1 MCGYVME
8 IGLKIR
14 ICKTLK
20 WAAFPQTNSEF
31 QDYRSFKTH
40 NLDVLLTLSGIE
52 RKVKTEFLDEW
63 SFVNSWNP
71 ESRYNPIGSASKED
85 ARNMIVSADKLLKI
99 M

>member
-1 MCGYVME
+1 MGGYVME

-52 RKVKTEFLDEW
+52 EKIRTKFLADW
-63 SFVNSWNP
+63 STVNSWNP
-71 ESRYNPIGSASKED
+71 ESRYNSIGNVSEQD
-85 ARNMIVSADKLLKI
+85 AEAMLTAAERLFKI